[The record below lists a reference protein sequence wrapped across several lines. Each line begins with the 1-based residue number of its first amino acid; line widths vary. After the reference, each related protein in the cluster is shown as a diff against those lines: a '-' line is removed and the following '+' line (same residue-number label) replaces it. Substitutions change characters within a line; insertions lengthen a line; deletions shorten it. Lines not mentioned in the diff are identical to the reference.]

1 MQLDFSSVT
10 ASVPFLMSGLK
21 FTLMLTV
28 AAFTGGLILGTALAL
43 LRHLKVPFFGGFA
56 AAYVTVMRS
65 VPLIMVLFWLFFL
78 LPLFLMYFNPSQQPV
93 PIGPVY
99 TAFITFTLFEAAY
112 FCEIIRAGLNSVPRG
127 QYEAADAIGMTSVQ
141 TYTWIILPQVLRA
154 SLPIILTQLIIL
166 FQDTSLVYVLSLTD
180 LLGAATKLGQRDS
193 RLAEYY
199 IIVAVIYFVI
209 SSVSSELITWYS
221 RKRKSHAGSKG
232 RGQKILE

>member
-1 MQLDFSSVT
+1 MQLDFS
-10 ASVPFLMSGLK
+10 
-21 FTLMLTV
+21 TV
-28 AAFTGGLILGTALAL
+28 AASIPFLLRGLEFTLILTASAFVGGLTLGTALAL
-43 LRHLKVPFFGGFA
+43 CRHLNVPFFGGFA

-78 LPLFLMYFNPSQQPV
+78 LPLFLMYFSPQQQPV

-112 FCEIIRAGLNSVPRG
+112 FCEIIRTGLNAVAKG
-127 QYEAADAIGMTSVQ
+127 QYEAADALAMSSFQ
-141 TYTWIILPQVLRA
+141 AYAWIILPQVIKT

-199 IIVAVIYFVI
+199 LIVAVVYFII
-209 SSVSSELITWYS
+209 SSVASELVTWYS
-221 RKRKSHAGSKG
+221 RTRKAATGPHAA
-232 RGQKILE
+232 R

>member
-1 MQLDFSSVT
+1 MQLDFSSVA
-10 ASVPFLMSGLK
+10 ASVPFLLSGLK
-21 FTLMLTV
+21 FTLILT
-28 AAFTGGLILGTALAL
+28 ATAFSGGLILGTVLAL
-43 LRHLKVPFFGGFA
+43 FRHLKIPFLNGFA

-65 VPLIMVLFWLFFL
+65 IPLIMVLFWLFFL
-78 LPLFLMYFNPSQQPV
+78 LPLFLMYFNPSREPV

-127 QYEAADAIGMTSVQ
+127 QYEAADAIAMTSFQ
-141 TYTWIILPQVLRA
+141 TYAWIILPQVLRA

-209 SSVSSELITWYS
+209 SSIASELVTWYS
-221 RKRKSHAGSKG
+221 RKRKSPAGHG
-232 RGQKILE
+232 AVH